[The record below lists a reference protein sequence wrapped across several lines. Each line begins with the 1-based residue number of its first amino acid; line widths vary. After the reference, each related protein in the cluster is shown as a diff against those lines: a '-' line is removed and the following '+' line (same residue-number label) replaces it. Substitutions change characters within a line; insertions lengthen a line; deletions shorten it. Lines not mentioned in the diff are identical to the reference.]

1 MNNCTFIGNLGQ
13 DPEIKYLESGDAV
26 CSFSI
31 GVRGKKK
38 GETIWVKVSTW
49 GKNAENCSTYLAKG
63 KKVAVVGSAS
73 VRAYRNKDGEPAA
86 SLELNANQ
94 VEFLSEKSEESPKK
108 PEQGSSF
115 KFLDSDDCPF

>member
-1 MNNCTFIGNLGQ
+1 VNNCTFIGNLGQ

-63 KKVAVVGSAS
+63 KKVAVTGSAS
-73 VRAYRNKDGEPAA
+73 VRAYRNKEGEPAA

-94 VEFLSEKSEESPKK
+94 VEFLSSKSDE
-108 PEQGSSF
+108 
-115 KFLDSDDCPF
+115 DVPF